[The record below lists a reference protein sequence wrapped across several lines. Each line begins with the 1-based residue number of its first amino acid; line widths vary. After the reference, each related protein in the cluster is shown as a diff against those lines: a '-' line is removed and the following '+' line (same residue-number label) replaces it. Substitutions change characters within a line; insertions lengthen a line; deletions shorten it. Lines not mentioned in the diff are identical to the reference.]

1 MPDTHPVIEP
11 VIVRKYGNRR
21 LYRTD
26 ESRYVTLE
34 ELADLVRDDV
44 PFLVHDAKS
53 GEDLTGVVLAQVIL
67 EQEKAGDGGA
77 LPVGLLRQLIRMRD
91 ERLTDFIVN
100 HLQRLIEIYLE
111 AADATTD
118 TLDMAVQGSVASN
131 KAAIIVQ
138 LTGIRNQLNQ
148 ILDQLELDKKP
159 A

>member
-34 ELADLVRDDV
+34 ELAELVRDDV
-44 PFLVHDAKS
+44 PFLVHDAKT

-67 EQEKAGDGGA
+67 EQEKGGGGVP
-77 LPVGLLRQLIRMRD
+77 LPVDLLRQLIRMRD

-118 TLDMAVQGSVASN
+118 TLDMAVQGSVASGE
-131 KAAIIVQ
+131 AAIIVQ
-138 LTGIRNQLNQ
+138 LAGVRDQLNQ
-148 ILDQLELDKKP
+148 ILDQLELDEEP
-159 A
+159 V

>member
-1 MPDTHPVIEP
+1 MSDTHPVIEP

-67 EQEKAGDGGA
+67 EQEKGGGGAA

-118 TLDMAVQGSVASN
+118 TLDMAVQGSVASGE
-131 KAAIIVQ
+131 AAIIVQ
-138 LTGIRNQLNQ
+138 LAGVRDQLNQ
-148 ILDQLELDKKP
+148 ILDQLELDEEP

>member
-1 MPDTHPVIEP
+1 MPDNHPVIEP

-26 ESRYVTLE
+26 ESRYVTLD

-44 PFLVHDAKS
+44 SFAVHDAKT

-91 ERLTDFIVN
+91 DRLSDFIVN

-118 TLDMAVQGSVASN
+118 TLDMAVQGSVASGE
-131 KAAIIVQ
+131 AAIIVQ
-138 LTGIRNQLNQ
+138 LAGVRDQLNQ
-148 ILDQLELDKKP
+148 ILDQLELDEEP